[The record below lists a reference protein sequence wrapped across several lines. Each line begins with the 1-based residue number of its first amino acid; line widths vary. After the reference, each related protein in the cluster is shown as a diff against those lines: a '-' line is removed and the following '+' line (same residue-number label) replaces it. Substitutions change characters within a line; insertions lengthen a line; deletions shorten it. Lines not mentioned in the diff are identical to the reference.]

1 MNPVPLPSP
10 IHYELL
16 LQLVERQSVFAVE
29 KKQHQ
34 VQVQQL
40 LITLRKA
47 FVLQQ
52 QLEEDLQREGWAIEY
67 RWSLNQVEPPS
78 TDSSLLSDSL
88 HR

>member
-1 MNPVPLPSP
+1 MNPVPLPSH

-34 VQVQQL
+34 AQVQQL

-47 FVLQQ
+47 LVLQQ
-52 QLEEDLQREGWAIEY
+52 QLEEDLQREGRAIEY

-78 TDSSLLSDSL
+78 MDSSLLSDSL